1 MNQITLFNLRNKHKT
16 LFLQLSCDVSLLP
29 PFHSQQ
35 IEQSSPAIPF
45 SPVIDINSEEFQFSW
60 LIFDPAATLTIT
72 LKDRISLQTLG
83 AMKLSLQQIEYE
95 QSEIDM
101 DQAPIYNPLAIHRSQ
116 RTLTIKTYDLL
127 HKSSTS
133 LNTIGS
139 LSFAV
144 YYTEQPQNLLSS
156 QMPPLPPVPDMTPAV
171 ASALWV
177 RAWQIAKIFVDAV
190 ELIKFGVSWEFPP
203 LSIAIVV
210 GYFAGVLLF
219 SFDYLHFYLLVGVIL
234 LLITTFVLRK
244 KHLIAKTIQTN
255 ESALNSSYYVAL
267 LRSSQA

>member
-16 LFLQLSCDVSLLP
+16 LFLQLSCDVLLSSP
-29 PFHSQQ
+29 PHAQQ

-45 SPVIDINSEEFQFSW
+45 ASVIDINSDEFQFSW

-72 LKDRISLQTLG
+72 LKDRISLQSLG
-83 AMKLSLQQIEYE
+83 FVKLSLQQIEYE
-95 QSEIDM
+95 QSETDL
-101 DQAPIYNPLAIHRSQ
+101 DQAPLYNPLAVDRCQ

-133 LNTIGS
+133 LNTVGS

-144 YYTEQPQNLLSS
+144 YYKEQPQNLLSS
-156 QMPPLPPVPDMTPAV
+156 QQPPLPPLPDMTPAA

-177 RAWQIAKIFVDAV
+177 RAWQIAKIFVDAA
-190 ELIKFGVSWEFPP
+190 ELVKFCVSWEFPP

-210 GYFAGVLLF
+210 GYFAGVVLF

-234 LLITTFVLRK
+234 LLLTTFVLRK
-244 KHLIAKTIQTN
+244 KHFIAKTIQTN
-255 ESALNSSYYVAL
+255 EAALNSSYYVCTP
-267 LRSSQA
+267 RSCHS

>member
-1 MNQITLFNLRNKHKT
+1 MNQITLFSLRNKHKT
-16 LFLQLSCDVSLLP
+16 LFLQLSCDVLLSSP
-29 PFHSQQ
+29 SHAQQ

-45 SPVIDINSEEFQFSW
+45 ASVIDINSDEFQFSW

-72 LKDRISLQTLG
+72 LKDRISLQSLG
-83 AMKLSLQQIEYE
+83 FVKLSLQQIEYE
-95 QSEIDM
+95 QSETDL
-101 DQAPIYNPLAIHRSQ
+101 DQAPLYNPLAVDRCQ

-133 LNTIGS
+133 LNTVGS

-144 YYTEQPQNLLSS
+144 YYKEQPQNLLSS
-156 QMPPLPPVPDMTPAV
+156 QQPPLPPLPDMTPAA

-177 RAWQIAKIFVDAV
+177 RAWQIAKIFVDAA
-190 ELIKFGVSWEFPP
+190 ELVKFCVSWEFPP

-210 GYFAGVLLF
+210 GYFAGVVLF

-234 LLITTFVLRK
+234 LLLTTFVLRK
-244 KHLIAKTIQTN
+244 KHFIAKTIQTN
-255 ESALNSSYYVAL
+255 EAALNSSYYVCAP
-267 LRSSQA
+267 RSCHS